1 MFHQLYPIRYPH
13 PERTPVRLILA
24 GERLL
29 IVCRL
34 SFSRRALTTR
44 PAGSDQTYADL
55 VIAGIKSYWSGT
67 YRIPTPNGPRPLS
80 VEVQIRTA
88 PAKRAIRVTVKRMLI
103 MPAHVRSPIY
113 RLYWGFF
120 RYGHL
125 ETIGTNWAPE
135 QPGHMILPYM
145 EDPGQVMRIAA
156 HEAGHLFGIGDAY
169 AAIYRFYDAAPGT
182 AHYMMHSNDA
192 VQPEEILMML
202 RAHVTGR
209 MQFFPRSFNW
219 RRFRTGFVSELN
231 QRLKTVEAM
240 LDRRSAKKKKRP
252 GITTAED
259 SPVSEGNLQSEYN
272 GTVTASSVVSEKRPK
287 DNDSGDLS

>member
-1 MFHQLYPIRYPH
+1 
-13 PERTPVRLILA
+13 
-24 GERLL
+24 
-29 IVCRL
+29 
-34 SFSRRALTTR
+34 
-44 PAGSDQTYADL
+44 
-55 VIAGIKSYWSGT
+55 
-67 YRIPTPNGPRPLS
+67 

-88 PAKRAIRVTVKRMLI
+88 PASRAIRVTVKRMLI

-125 ETIGTNWAPE
+125 ETIGTNWVPE

-145 EDPGQVMRIAA
+145 DDPGQVMRIAA

-182 AHYMMHSNDA
+182 AHYMMHSNYA

-219 RRFRTGFVSELN
+219 RRFRKGFTAEME
-231 QRLKTVEAM
+231 QRLKTIEAM
-240 LDRRSAKKKKRP
+240 LDRRAAKKRQRSDQSKFKV
-252 GITTAED
+252 
-259 SPVSEGNLQSEYN
+259 SPVSKDNLQSEYN
-272 GTVTASSVVSEKRPK
+272 GTVTGSSVVSEKLPK
-287 DNDSGDLS
+287 DNNSGDLS